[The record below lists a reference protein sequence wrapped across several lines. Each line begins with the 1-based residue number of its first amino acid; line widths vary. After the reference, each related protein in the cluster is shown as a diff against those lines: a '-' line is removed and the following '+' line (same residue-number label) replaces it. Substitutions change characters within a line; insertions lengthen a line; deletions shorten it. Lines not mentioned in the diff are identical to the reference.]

1 MVSAL
6 LGNIFSDF
14 FGWFGDVITELTDWL
29 DNIADEW
36 WFLLV
41 ILGIAFFDSVIP
53 VVPSETAVIIGGVAA
68 GQGDQSLPLVILCG
82 AAGAFLGDNFAY
94 LIGRRF
100 SPAINRRAE
109 RRPKTAHRVDWARTQ
124 IRTRGGP
131 LLITARFI
139 PGGRTALTVTSGL
152 TRQDH
157 GWFARW
163 IALAAVIWAT
173 YAAGLGY
180 IFGNRFKDD
189 HTVAFVLAFGCAL
202 AITVVVEIVRHV
214 RKGSGPAEVAAVE
227 FAAEATDTVED
238 AVEHR
243 LHRGVDEPAGN
254 SARE

>member
-1 MVSAL
+1 M

-53 VVPSETAVIIGGVAA
+53 LVPSETAVIIGGVAA
-68 GQGDQSLPLVILCG
+68 GQGDQSLLLVILCG
-82 AAGAFLGDNFAY
+82 ATGAFLGDNFAY

-100 SPAINRRAE
+100 SPAIHHRAD
-109 RRPKTAHRVDWARTQ
+109 RRPKTARRLNWARTQ

-152 TRQDH
+152 THQNH

-189 HTVAFVLAFGCAL
+189 HTVAFVLAFGAAL
-202 AITVVVEIVRHV
+202 SITLLIELVRHV
-214 RKGSGPAEVAAVE
+214 RKGEGPAEIAAEE
-227 FAAEATDTVED
+227 FALETKDVVEETVADRLGPD
-238 AVEHR
+238 A
-243 LHRGVDEPAGN
+243 DEPADHA
-254 SARE
+254 ARE